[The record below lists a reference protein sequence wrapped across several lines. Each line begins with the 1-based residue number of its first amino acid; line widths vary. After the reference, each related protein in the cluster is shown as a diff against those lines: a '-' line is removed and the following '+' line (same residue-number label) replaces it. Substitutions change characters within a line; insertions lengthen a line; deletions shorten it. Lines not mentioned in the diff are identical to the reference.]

1 MSDPAASPAPPPV
14 LAVPGRDQ
22 FFHCLHAAGFVG
34 LWMALG
40 WLLHL
45 DPNSYLLLG
54 VPLVFLFQRFVRR
67 QPLVRLWVRDAD
79 RFRLDWP
86 GLGLALLL
94 AILPVMELA
103 ETLHS
108 PHWNRHVPEI
118 LWLLCSLAG
127 AFAAAFSLRRFT
139 AETWRVLRFCFLTAG
154 VLGCL
159 LMAASFLFQ
168 VHLHKKGLT
177 FTGAQWVNGFHSL
190 LLYLPVSFLL
200 EEVAFR
206 GALDA
211 HVQRPGDKYG
221 VLTAFYISA
230 LWGLWH
236 LPISGAEGFW
246 QVAVLVVM
254 LPLIHMLTGVFLS
267 LSWRRGGNLAVTAL
281 IHAFIDAVRNMLLQ

>member
-1 MSDPAASPAPPPV
+1 MSESAAPAPPPV
-14 LAVPGRDQ
+14 LAEPGREQ

-40 WLLHL
+40 WVLHL

-54 VPLVFLFQRFVRR
+54 VPLVLLFQLSVRR

-79 RFRLDWP
+79 RFRLDGP
-86 GLGLALLL
+86 GLVLALLL
-94 AILPVMELA
+94 AILPGVDLV

-108 PHWNRHVPEI
+108 PKWSSQAPEI

-139 AETWRVLRFCFLTAG
+139 AETWRALRFGLLTAG
-154 VLGCL
+154 VIGCL
-159 LMAASFLFQ
+159 LMVAAFLFR
-168 VHLHKKGLT
+168 VHTHHAVLALTAAQGKKGLY
-177 FTGAQWVNGFHSL
+177 SL
-190 LLYLPVSFLL
+190 LEYLPVCFLL

-211 HVQRPGDKYG
+211 HVQRPGNQHG
-221 VLTAFYISA
+221 ILTALYISA

-236 LPISGAEGFW
+236 LPISGAQGFW
-246 QVAVLVVM
+246 QIVVLAVL
-254 LPLIHMLTGVFLS
+254 LPLIHMATGVFLS
-267 LSWRRGGNLAVTAL
+267 LAWRRGGNLAVTAL
-281 IHAFIDAVRNMLLQ
+281 IHAFIDAVRNLLLQ